1 MARFAGNTRTAPQLA
16 CVPQICAI
24 SPGHPGAVR
33 RNLPVIH
40 THCSATRPHSADPR
54 NLPWPSGRCSARF
67 AGNARTAPQ
76 LACVPQ
82 ICAISPGRSCAAWR
96 DPPVIR
102 APLLRGL
109 HLRRIPRRSGADV
122 CPTQRLSAQRRSG
135 ASDAEDR
142 HSRSKQSRF
151 IHPAFQMISPAQNRL
166 CNRARRRVRRV
177 RTGASSVGKPWAFRF
192 SPAAFRSMKLLFRHA
207 KMPAALLGWHFCLR
221 KRTRRAPFSQERSA
235 LREASVIPR

>member
-1 MARFAGNTRTAPQLA
+1 MAQSVDNARTAPKPA
-16 CVPQICAI
+16 GVPQICAI

-109 HLRRIPRRSGADV
+109 HLRRIPRRSGADA
-122 CPTQRLSAQRRSG
+122 CPTQRLSAQQRSG

-142 HSRSKQSRF
+142 RSRSKTSRF
-151 IHPAFQMISPAQNRL
+151 IHPTFQTVGAARRDSTVIHTPLRSLHAGCTSAASPAG
-166 CNRARRRVRRV
+166 AEPTPVRRSDYLHS
-177 RTGASSVGKPWAFRF
+177 GG
-192 SPAAFRSMKLLFRHA
+192 
-207 KMPAALLGWHFCLR
+207 AAL
-221 KRTRRAPFSQERSA
+221 RTRKTATRGANKA
-235 LREASVIPR
+235 ASFIRHSR

>member
-1 MARFAGNTRTAPQLA
+1 MARSAGNTRTAPARAAPPPHPPQERSRCLSDAAIICTAEKRRFGRGRPPLA
-16 CVPQICAI
+16 EQTKPLHSSDIPD
-24 SPGHPGAVR
+24 SR
-33 RNLPVIH
+33 RC
-40 THCSATRPHSADPR
+40 T
-54 NLPWPSGRCSARF
+54 ARF
-67 AGNARTAPQ
+67 DGNTHAAPKP
-76 LACVPQ
+76 A
-82 ICAISPGRSCAAWR
+82 
-96 DPPVIR
+96 
-102 APLLRGL
+102 RGL
-109 HLRRIPRRSGADV
+109 HLRRIPRRSGADA
-122 CPTQRLSAQRRSG
+122 CTTQRLSAQRRSG

-142 HSRSKQSRF
+142 RSRSKQSRF

-177 RTGASSVGKPWAFRF
+177 RTGSPSVGKPWAFRF